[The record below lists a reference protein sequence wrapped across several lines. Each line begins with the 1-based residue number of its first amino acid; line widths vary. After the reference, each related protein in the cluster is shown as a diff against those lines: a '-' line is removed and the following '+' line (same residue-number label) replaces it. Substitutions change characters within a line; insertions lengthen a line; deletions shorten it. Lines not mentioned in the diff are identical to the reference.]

1 MTIVRI
7 VTDLSYGDA
16 GKGTTVDYLARQA
29 DSTVVV
35 RYNGGPQAAH
45 NVVTPDGR
53 HHTFAQFGS
62 GSFVPGVRTHLSE
75 DMLVNPLNMF
85 PEAEHLTRL
94 GVTDIWRRVTVDRR
108 ARLITPWH
116 VALNR
121 LRERARAGGRHGSCA
136 QGIGEAMADGQV
148 RPDLTLR
155 VDDIDAPD
163 LEERLQAVRTYKY
176 EQARAAFRAEG
187 ASDDWLVLRDESF
200 AAQLAEVY
208 RMWRAKV
215 QIVNAGYLSYLLDD
229 CEQVVFE
236 GAQGVLL
243 DEWRG
248 FHPYTTW
255 STTTPANARRQLA
268 EAGYDGETEV
278 LGIVRAYTTRHG
290 PGPFV
295 TEDATLNPMLP
306 EPHNATHEWQGAFR
320 RGHFDA
326 VAHRYAIRAAEQV
339 DRLVVTGVDLAQRLE
354 NWQYADTYRLTGRL
368 EAAAFFDQS
377 SDGVLTD
384 IRLGAFGDLGYQ
396 ARLGS
401 ALTSDVAPVY
411 CSQSAVS
418 GGIISAIEESLQV
431 PVGIASFGPTAV
443 DKHALVMC

>member
-1 MTIVRI
+1 MATVRI

-29 DSTVVV
+29 SSTVVV
-35 RYNGGPQAAH
+35 RHNGGPQAAH

-85 PEAEHLTRL
+85 PEAEHLTAL

-108 ARLITPWH
+108 AKLITPWH

-121 LRERARAGGRHGSCA
+121 LRERSRAGNRHGSCA
-136 QGIGEAMADGQV
+136 HGVGEVMADDFD

-155 VDDIDAPD
+155 VDDLDDPHLA
-163 LEERLQAVRTYKY
+163 ERLQAVRRHKRD
-176 EQARAAFRAEG
+176 QALAAGLQGVSPEDWQALN
-187 ASDDWLVLRDESF
+187 DDTLAQELVELYGTWCR
-200 AAQLAEVY
+200 L
-208 RMWRAKV
+208 V
-215 QIVNAGYLSYLLDD
+215 QPVNPGYLTYLLDEY
-229 CEQVVFE
+229 EQVVFE

-255 STTTPANARRQLA
+255 STTTPANARRQLT
-268 EAGYDGETEV
+268 EAGFDGAVEV
-278 LGIVRAYTTRHG
+278 LGIIRAYTTRHG

-295 TEDATLNPMLP
+295 TEDTALNAVLP
-306 EPHNATHEWQGAFR
+306 EPHNATHEWQGVFR

-326 VAHRYAIRAAEQV
+326 VAHRYAIRAAGGV
-339 DRLVVTGVDLAQRLE
+339 DQLVVTGLDMVERLE
-354 NWQYADTYRLTGRL
+354 EWRYADAYQAADGSEGQSFFDLNADG
-368 EAAAFFDQS
+368 AAA
-377 SDGVLTD
+377 D
-384 IRLGAFGDLGYQ
+384 IKLGPFKDLGYQ
-396 ARLGS
+396 QRLGAVLAS
-401 ALTSDVAPVY
+401 AVTPRY
-411 CSQSAVS
+411 CSRSAVS
-418 GGIISAIEESLQV
+418 GEAITAIEESLQV
-431 PVGIASFGPTAV
+431 PVGITSFGPTAA
-443 DKHALVMC
+443 DKHALVTC